1 MTRRHHSVSFEGD
14 IWTLSPLV
22 VVEGPLSPLVVVE
35 GPVFVV
41 GGLMLRTAYRPPPS
55 LF

>member
-1 MTRRHHSVSFEGD
+1 MTRRHNSVRFEGD
-14 IWTLSPLV
+14 IWTLFPLV
-22 VVEGPLSPLVVVE
+22 VVEEPLSPSVVVE